1 MPCRGD
7 RSAPRFDPKQ
17 PRELRRYFDD
27 LDFAFARAAVTD
39 QAEKKGHACRYVD
52 VDTSELW
59 ETLVEFTDVTK
70 TYDEFKS
77 AVYELYPGSDEE
89 RKWSVADMDQL
100 VGERS
105 RIGIISLA
113 DLGEYYRNFLAITTF
128 LRSKRRLSDAEQSR
142 AFVRGFPPDLWR
154 TISQRLQLKFP
165 DHFPDDPYP
174 MLDIH
179 EAARYVLHGTPAALP
194 VATTTT
200 SIVSSPQSPQST
212 RTDI

>member
-142 AFVRGFPPDLWR
+142 AFVRGFPPDLW
-154 TISQRLQLKFP
+154 
-165 DHFPDDPYP
+165 
-174 MLDIH
+174 
-179 EAARYVLHGTPAALP
+179 
-194 VATTTT
+194 
-200 SIVSSPQSPQST
+200 
-212 RTDI
+212 